1 MPNESLIHADVF
13 FFISAIAT
21 VGISIGIIIALY
33 YLIHILRN
41 VREVSDKVKAEGG
54 ELIADLRKLRLA
66 LREEGVKWKHVVDL
80 VRGFFIR
87 KNNTKKN
94 GK

>member
-13 FFISAIAT
+13 FFISTIAL
-21 VGISIGIIIALY
+21 VGISIGICIALY

-41 VREVSDKVKAEGG
+41 VREVSDKVKAEGT
-54 ELIADLRKLRLA
+54 EIIADLKRVRLA
-66 LREEGVKWKHVVDL
+66 LKEEGMKWKYMIDMVT
-80 VRGFFIR
+80 GFFIR
-87 KNNTKKN
+87 KNKTKKH